1 MNGSGAVPMQMTMT
15 MTITMIIPMVS
26 LMLVMMLMIGWGLLE
41 YHDESESTFLSIEDI
56 TAVPYSVVLQTTE
69 VVPMAMAMS
78 MVIIQTTLPA
88 CEIE

>member
-1 MNGSGAVPMQMTMT
+1 MNGSGANANANDDDDGND
-15 MTITMIIPMVS
+15 
-26 LMLVMMLMIGWGLLE
+26 LMLMVMMLMIGWGLLE